1 MSEPAAPK
9 GLLPRLA
16 PSLATAA
23 LLACLT
29 ALANASGIPELLFP
43 ELGALAS
50 VVFGVPGGPWARSPV
65 LLALT
70 PVLTAVAGV
79 LITRTLP
86 YGLPAL
92 ALTLA
97 CCLLLI
103 RLLRSPIVPAIS
115 AGVLPLTLGITSWL
129 YPPAILAGTGALALL
144 AVLRAR
150 PLPAPAGG
158 APAPAPPS
166 APASERSEPLEGS
179 EAPLRAWVPA
189 LVVLLLGGM
198 ALVHLLGSRLVLY
211 PPLLVIAYESLAQ
224 RHHCPWRG
232 RWGTVLL
239 VTGGAALAGLLL
251 QRTLGVVPLAVAG
264 AVLITALL
272 LHLARLRCP
281 PAFGLALLPFVIPAP
296 SPAYPLL
303 TLAGTAWLLVVVAA
317 SGALARRLRGRE
329 WPQ

>member
-1 MSEPAAPK
+1 MSAPAAPK

-16 PSLATAA
+16 PTLATAA

-50 VVFGVPGGPWARSPV
+50 VVFGAPGGPWARSPV

-86 YGLPAL
+86 FGLPAL

-144 AVLRAR
+144 SVLRAR
-150 PLPAPAGG
+150 LLPAPAAAPEPFHGG
-158 APAPAPPS
+158 D
-166 APASERSEPLEGS
+166 
-179 EAPLRAWVPA
+179 APLRAWVPA

-224 RHHCPWRG
+224 RQHCPWRG
-232 RWGTVLL
+232 RWSAVLL

-251 QRTLGVVPLAVAG
+251 QRSLGVEPPAVAA

-303 TLAGTAWLLVVVAA
+303 TLAGTAWLVVVVAA